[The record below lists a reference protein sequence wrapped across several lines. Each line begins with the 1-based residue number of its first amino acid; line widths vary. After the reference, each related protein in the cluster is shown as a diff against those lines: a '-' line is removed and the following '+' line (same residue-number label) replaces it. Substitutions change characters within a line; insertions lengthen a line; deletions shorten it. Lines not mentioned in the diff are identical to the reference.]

1 MAPPTYGA
9 TGVPGRDSPPP
20 DAVAGDT
27 YGPSGGG
34 GGGGRGGG
42 GGGLRGAPSSSA
54 LSGTSTVATEDG
66 EESIM
71 RRLLIGVVVGVAC
84 GVAAWIYYSILELL
98 LEFFWETLPVGLAAS
113 FPGIPSSMHWLWIP
127 TAGMFFASLVGISIY
142 FLGFPGDL
150 GYTVA
155 CVHELG
161 YVPMGHAPSMVVSS
175 QASILAGG
183 SLGPE
188 APLVAICASIAG
200 WVSMRLFGVTGRKRL
215 RAHTLSGMACALA
228 AFFGVPLGGSLFAL
242 EINHR
247 LGFEYYE
254 HAVVAV
260 ASGSTCLVVFRWLA
274 GLAIAPIWN
283 VTPVA
288 TSAGAAAASGV
299 AAEVGAELSH
309 LGDSSAQLV
318 VIGLA
323 FGLLGAGVAWVFAAV
338 HGAIGRTVG
347 RVGLSGRDIP
357 LSLLGGAAICVCAVL
372 VPQSAFW
379 GEFEMQ
385 TIASLG
391 KTPLTHLWP
400 PGGLTNFTIDTP
412 SHLAILGVVKL
423 LAISFTVHGGFRGG
437 YIFPAMAAGA
447 AFGRAVSLLTPVPP
461 AIAILCTAAGVTVAI
476 TRTVFATTI
485 ILTALSGEVN
495 AASPVLAASLG
506 AAFATYYMPFIGSQ
520 RAREDRF
527 DAQIHYRTFEGAWAD
542 ALPAPSKTDDAS
554 PPPDGRGGGD
564 IESAGGRTGRLGSG
578 GGRQGRVRDASP
590 VSDVTAGGGKEH
602 TPLV

>member
-1 MAPPTYGA
+1 M
-9 TGVPGRDSPPP
+9 V
-20 DAVAGDT
+20 
-27 YGPSGGG
+27 
-34 GGGGRGGG
+34 
-42 GGGLRGAPSSSA
+42 L
-54 LSGTSTVATEDG
+54 
-66 EESIM
+66 
-71 RRLLIGVVVGVAC
+71 
-84 GVAAWIYYSILELL
+84 ILELL
-98 LEFFWETLPVGLAAS
+98 LEFFWKTLPEGIVAT
-113 FPGIPSSMHWLWIP
+113 FPSIPHSLHWLWIP

-161 YVPMGHAPSMVVSS
+161 YVPMGHAPSMIVSS

-200 WVSMRLFGVTGRKRL
+200 TVSMRLFGVTGRKRL

-283 VTPVA
+283 VTPVGGA
-288 TSAGAAAASGV
+288 AGGGTGAAADATGV

-323 FGLLGAGVAWVFAAV
+323 FGLLGAAVAWAFAAV

-357 LSLLGGAAICVCAVL
+357 LSLLGGMAICVCAVL

-379 GEFEMQ
+379 YVEKAWDSGV
-385 TIASLG
+385 A
-391 KTPLTHLWP
+391 
-400 PGGLTNFTIDTP
+400 GL
-412 SHLAILGVVKL
+412 
-423 LAISFTVHGGFRGG
+423 
-437 YIFPAMAAGA
+437 
-447 AFGRAVSLLTPVPP
+447 
-461 AIAILCTAAGVTVAI
+461 
-476 TRTVFATTI
+476 
-485 ILTALSGEVN
+485 
-495 AASPVLAASLG
+495 
-506 AAFATYYMPFIGSQ
+506 
-520 RAREDRF
+520 
-527 DAQIHYRTFEGAWAD
+527 
-542 ALPAPSKTDDAS
+542 
-554 PPPDGRGGGD
+554 
-564 IESAGGRTGRLGSG
+564 
-578 GGRQGRVRDASP
+578 
-590 VSDVTAGGGKEH
+590 
-602 TPLV
+602 

>member
-1 MAPPTYGA
+1 MTF
-9 TGVPGRDSPPP
+9 T
-20 DAVAGDT
+20 
-27 YGPSGGG
+27 
-34 GGGGRGGG
+34 
-42 GGGLRGAPSSSA
+42 L
-54 LSGTSTVATEDG
+54 
-66 EESIM
+66 
-71 RRLLIGVVVGVAC
+71 
-84 GVAAWIYYSILELL
+84 SILELL
-98 LEFFWETLPVGLAAS
+98 LEFFWETLPEGIAAA
-113 FPGIPSSMHWLWIP
+113 FPGIPRSLHWLWIP
-127 TAGMFFASLVGISIY
+127 TAGMFFAALVGISIY
-142 FLGFPGDL
+142 ILGFPGDL

-161 YVPMGHAPSMVVSS
+161 YVPMGHAPSMIVSS

-283 VTPVA
+283 VTPVGA
-288 TSAGAAAASGV
+288 GGGVGGGAAAAADAAGV
-299 AAEVGAELSH
+299 AAEVGAELAH
-309 LGDSSAQLV
+309 LGDSSAELV

-323 FGLLGAGVAWVFAAV
+323 FGLLGAAVAWAFAAV
-338 HGAIGRTVG
+338 HGAIGRGVG
-347 RVGLSGRDIP
+347 RAGLTGRDVP

-400 PGGLTNFTIDTP
+400 PGGLTNFSIDTP

-461 AIAILCTAAGVTVAI
+461 AIAVLCTAAGVTVAI

-527 DAQIHYRTFEGAWAD
+527 DAHPNQINYRTFEGAWGD
-542 ALPAPSKTDDAS
+542 ALPPPTKGGDVLPS
-554 PPPDGRGGGD
+554 PPPETSSSDDRGGGD
-564 IESAGGRTGRLGSG
+564 IEAGGR
-578 GGRQGRVRDASP
+578 GGRPATAGGPPYRARDESP
-590 VSDVTAGGGKEH
+590 MSDVTAGGGKEH
-602 TPLV
+602 MPLV

>member
-1 MAPPTYGA
+1 M
-9 TGVPGRDSPPP
+9 
-20 DAVAGDT
+20 
-27 YGPSGGG
+27 
-34 GGGGRGGG
+34 
-42 GGGLRGAPSSSA
+42 
-54 LSGTSTVATEDG
+54 
-66 EESIM
+66 
-71 RRLLIGVVVGVAC
+71 
-84 GVAAWIYYSILELL
+84 
-98 LEFFWETLPVGLAAS
+98 GLAAS

-379 GEFEMQ
+379 YV
-385 TIASLG
+385 
-391 KTPLTHLWP
+391 
-400 PGGLTNFTIDTP
+400 GGLGGG
-412 SHLAILGVVKL
+412 LGVWRGRCWCPPRGWQ
-423 LAISFTVHGGFRGG
+423 ARAGSGRGG
-437 YIFPAMAAGA
+437 WQAAPLRDEPVAVPFCTSGRIFG
-447 AFGRAVSLLTPVPP
+447 G
-461 AIAILCTAAGVTVAI
+461 
-476 TRTVFATTI
+476 
-485 ILTALSGEVN
+485 
-495 AASPVLAASLG
+495 
-506 AAFATYYMPFIGSQ
+506 Q
-520 RAREDRF
+520 RARAARLADLLF
-527 DAQIHYRTFEGAWAD
+527 IFSQPVGVCVSGSPVSSSPFLVRT
-542 ALPAPSKTDDAS
+542 
-554 PPPDGRGGGD
+554 
-564 IESAGGRTGRLGSG
+564 
-578 GGRQGRVRDASP
+578 RQGRV
-590 VSDVTAGGGKEH
+590 
-602 TPLV
+602 